1 MELILIGA
9 FVKWK
14 VVINQ
19 LFKYP
24 PLPDN
29 NKSQAMA
36 PKNGGNMYGILNNAR
51 MNPFIGISLRP
62 SNHA

>member
-1 MELILIGA
+1 MLIGA
-9 FVKWK
+9 LLWK

-29 NKSQAMA
+29 NKSQAQGME
-36 PKNGGNMYGILNNAR
+36 GTCME
-51 MNPFIGISLRP
+51 
-62 SNHA
+62 